1 MAKGKKY
8 LALFLAAG
16 LVITAIPSGT
26 THATGIIGNDPVTTV
41 NSEAVVDP
49 STDLSYEGY
58 EEVWGDEFDGTELNR
73 DVWNVETHEKGWV
86 NSELQ
91 AYVDNDEVL
100 QVKDGYLNINPV
112 KTVEHSSE
120 AAAIVKNADFSS
132 GKDDWVETIAN
143 WGDPYH
149 TVASSTVVDNGI
161 KYTITD
167 PGDED
172 WHVQLKQDNLNL
184 KAGHKY
190 KVAYNVTSTEARQIK
205 SGVQS
210 ASYTWYGGADPVLE
224 ANAVTPVEYEF
235 TMEADDDT
243 ATVYF
248 SLGKIA
254 DVETP
259 ASDITIT
266 DITFT
271 DLSDDGEGE
280 DVVSYTSGRIST
292 QNKQTFTYGL
302 FECRAK
308 VPAGQGYLPAFWLM
322 ANDENVYGQWPRCGE
337 IDCMEVMGQD
347 PDKLYGTIHYGN
359 PHAESQGTYEI
370 TDGASFAD
378 EFHTFACEW
387 LPGRINW
394 YVDGKLYHTENNW
407 YSTTVG
413 QGTLTYPAP
422 FDQPF
427 YIILNLAVGG
437 SWVGNPDDTTSFDN
451 NPYVIDYVK
460 VYQKDSY
467 DENVQKPE
475 NNVELRDPDVTGNY
489 VNNGD
494 FSVEEDLTDDT
505 DWKFLTALGGE
516 AAATISGNEMNIDT
530 TNEGTVDYSVQLVQA
545 GVPLL
550 KGATYRVSF
559 DACAAEARTMH
570 VDVKAPDHG
579 YINYMNGTGAEVA
592 LDTEYN
598 HYEYEFKMKSDS
610 DANGRLEYNMGA
622 TGSNAQI
629 KLKNVRIEKI
639 ADPDPNEKEEKT
651 VLANGNYVYN
661 GGFQEG
667 TGHLGYWDIT
677 KSEGSSVS
685 VTDYKDGRRFK
696 AVIPEA
702 ASEYV
707 FLSQDDMT
715 FNEGTPYLFSFD
727 LEADTDTTVKA
738 VIAGVECEA
747 EVVKGE
753 KKTYRFEIPSTTEF
767 SDKSVSFTFDAA
779 GTYYLDNVKMV
790 ENAMIKNGSFNDGET
805 GYTIY
810 IDSSAKASHVVDSIK
825 EDNALSL
832 TIDKTGD
839 ADWKIQVK
847 QEDVKLEAGK
857 TYRLK
862 LKAKSSVDRD
872 IRVVMQG
879 GEKLGWPVYS
889 NDNVISLTSEYTEI
903 EDVFT
908 MNEDTDPAAFL
919 SICLG
924 KVDREIT
931 DQHVV
936 CIDDISLEEV
946 KAEKE
951 IPEYEVPENQTIHC
965 GQTLAD
971 ITLPE
976 GFSFEEPGLEL
987 APGISKVTLKY
998 TPADTDKYE
1007 IVTGI
1012 EITITVE
1019 HDHKDGVCV
1028 CGDIADGFAKVNG
1041 KWGFYKDQKIV
1052 SNYTGVVKGVIDGKS
1067 NWYYVKNG
1075 VYTKASGITKRV
1087 DGKGNWYYV
1096 KNGVYTKASG
1106 IAKKVDGTGNWY
1118 YVKNGVLTRTN
1129 GITKK
1134 ADGSSATWFY
1144 VKNGVFTK
1152 ATGIAKKADGSGAT
1166 WYYVKNGAYTKATCI
1181 AKKADGSSKTQY
1193 YVKTGSWA
1201 NKFTGTIK
1209 IGKKNYKIV
1218 NGVVR

>member
-16 LVITAIPSGT
+16 LVITAMPLGT

-41 NSEAVVDP
+41 NSEDVVDP

-132 GKDDWVETIAN
+132 GKDDWVETIAD

-184 KAGHKY
+184 KEGHTY
-190 KVAYNVTSTEARQIK
+190 KVAYNVTSTAARQIK

-210 ASYTWYGGADPVLE
+210 AAYTWYGGANPVLE
-224 ANAVTPVEYEF
+224 ANVVTPVEYEF

-280 DVVSYTSGRIST
+280 DVVNYTSGRIST

-308 VPAGQGYLPAFWLM
+308 VPAGKGYLPAFWLM

-387 LPGRINW
+387 LPGKINW
-394 YVDGKLYHTENNW
+394 YVDGKLYHTESNW
-407 YSTTVG
+407 HSTTVG

-437 SWVGNPDDTTSFDN
+437 SWVGNPDDTTNFDN

-475 NNVELRDPDVTGNY
+475 NNVELRDPTGNY

-516 AAATISGNEMNIDT
+516 AAATISGNEINIDT

-570 VDVKAPDHG
+570 VDIKAPDHG

-667 TGHLGYWDIT
+667 TGHLGYWDIA

-696 AVIPEA
+696 AVVPEG

-727 LEADTDTTVKA
+727 LEADTDANVKA

-747 EVVKGE
+747 QAVKGD

-767 SDKSVSFTFDAA
+767 SDKAVSFTFDAA

-857 TYRLK
+857 TYRFK
-862 LKAKSSVDRD
+862 LKAKSSIDRD

-908 MNEDTDPAAFL
+908 MNEDTDPSAFL

-998 TPADTDKYE
+998 TPTDTDKYE

-1019 HDHKDGVCV
+1019 HDYKDGVCV

-1041 KWGFYKDQKIV
+1041 KWGYYKDQKLV
-1052 SNYTGVVKGVIDGKS
+1052 ETYTGVVKGVINGKS
-1067 NWYYVKNG
+1067 DWYYVKAG
-1075 VYTKASGITKRV
+1075 KFTKASGITKQV
-1087 DGKGNWYYV
+1087 TGK
-1096 KNGVYTKASG
+1096 
-1106 IAKKVDGTGNWY
+1106 GNWY
-1118 YVKNGVLTRTN
+1118 YVKNGVLTRTDGIAKKADGSSN
-1129 GITKK
+1129 VWYYVKNGVYTKASGITKK

-1152 ATGIAKKADGSGAT
+1152 ATG
-1166 WYYVKNGAYTKATCI
+1166 I

-1218 NGVVR
+1218 NGVVK

>member
-1 MAKGKKY
+1 M
-8 LALFLAAG
+8 
-16 LVITAIPSGT
+16 
-26 THATGIIGNDPVTTV
+26 
-41 NSEAVVDP
+41 
-49 STDLSYEGY
+49 
-58 EEVWGDEFDGTELNR
+58 
-73 DVWNVETHEKGWV
+73 
-86 NSELQ
+86 
-91 AYVDNDEVL
+91 
-100 QVKDGYLNINPV
+100 
-112 KTVEHSSE
+112 
-120 AAAIVKNADFSS
+120 
-132 GKDDWVETIAN
+132 
-143 WGDPYH
+143 
-149 TVASSTVVDNGI
+149 
-161 KYTITD
+161 
-167 PGDED
+167 
-172 WHVQLKQDNLNL
+172 
-184 KAGHKY
+184 
-190 KVAYNVTSTEARQIK
+190 
-205 SGVQS
+205 
-210 ASYTWYGGADPVLE
+210 
-224 ANAVTPVEYEF
+224 
-235 TMEADDDT
+235 
-243 ATVYF
+243 
-248 SLGKIA
+248 
-254 DVETP
+254 
-259 ASDITIT
+259 
-266 DITFT
+266 
-271 DLSDDGEGE
+271 
-280 DVVSYTSGRIST
+280 
-292 QNKQTFTYGL
+292 
-302 FECRAK
+302 
-308 VPAGQGYLPAFWLM
+308 
-322 ANDENVYGQWPRCGE
+322 
-337 IDCMEVMGQD
+337 
-347 PDKLYGTIHYGN
+347 
-359 PHAESQGTYEI
+359 
-370 TDGASFAD
+370 
-378 EFHTFACEW
+378 
-387 LPGRINW
+387 
-394 YVDGKLYHTENNW
+394 
-407 YSTTVG
+407 
-413 QGTLTYPAP
+413 
-422 FDQPF
+422 
-427 YIILNLAVGG
+427 
-437 SWVGNPDDTTSFDN
+437 
-451 NPYVIDYVK
+451 
-460 VYQKDSY
+460 
-467 DENVQKPE
+467 
-475 NNVELRDPDVTGNY
+475 
-489 VNNGD
+489 
-494 FSVEEDLTDDT
+494 
-505 DWKFLTALGGE
+505 
-516 AAATISGNEMNIDT
+516 
-530 TNEGTVDYSVQLVQA
+530 
-545 GVPLL
+545 
-550 KGATYRVSF
+550 
-559 DACAAEARTMH
+559 
-570 VDVKAPDHG
+570 
-579 YINYMNGTGAEVA
+579 
-592 LDTEYN
+592 
-598 HYEYEFKMKSDS
+598 
-610 DANGRLEYNMGA
+610 
-622 TGSNAQI
+622 
-629 KLKNVRIEKI
+629 
-639 ADPDPNEKEEKT
+639 
-651 VLANGNYVYN
+651 
-661 GGFQEG
+661 
-667 TGHLGYWDIT
+667 
-677 KSEGSSVS
+677 
-685 VTDYKDGRRFK
+685 
-696 AVIPEA
+696 
-702 ASEYV
+702 

-747 EVVKGE
+747 EVVKGD
-753 KKTYRFEIPSTTEF
+753 KKTYRFEIPPTTEF

-987 APGISKVTLKY
+987 APGVSKVTLKY

-1019 HDHKDGVCV
+1019 HDYKDGVCV

-1075 VYTKASGITKRV
+1075 VYTKASGITKKV
-1087 DGKGNWYYV
+1087 DGTGKWYYV
-1096 KNGVYTKASG
+1096 KNGVYTKANG

-1166 WYYVKNGAYTKATCI
+1166 WYYVKNGAYTKDTCI

-1218 NGVVR
+1218 NGVVK